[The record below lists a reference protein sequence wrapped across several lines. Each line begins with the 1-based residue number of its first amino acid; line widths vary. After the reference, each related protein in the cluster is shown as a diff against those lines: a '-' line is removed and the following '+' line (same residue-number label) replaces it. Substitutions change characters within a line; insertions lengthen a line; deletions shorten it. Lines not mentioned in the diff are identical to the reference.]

1 MYPSA
6 TRVDMA
12 RATTTRPFRDGDTAW
27 FNSFLQRN
35 FSGRH
40 TIGGGLFGLSVA
52 VVCQPIIGDRDAN
65 PRIDCSGRRGHG

>member
-27 FNSFLQRN
+27 FNSFLQSD

-40 TIGGGLFGLSVA
+40 TIGGGLFGLSV
-52 VVCQPIIGDRDAN
+52 VVVVSR
-65 PRIDCSGRRGHG
+65 